1 MIPAGSIEDQAYGF
15 LRKAIL
21 TRKILPGT
29 RLSEPVISN
38 KLGISRTPVRGAIK
52 KLVAEG
58 LVTRRN
64 NQGAVVAKPT
74 KKDID
79 SVYFMRSI
87 LEPQAARLA
96 CANGTPRD
104 VLTLESLI
112 RESEE
117 AFRQRDLDLYI
128 SANEAVHAAI
138 AALSGNRY
146 LEQSIRNFLAITGIF
161 LILYDPFYEMKE
173 NDKTA
178 MDERAIVKAI
188 ASGDQDMAEEM
199 MKQHIRDS
207 WDLLDVERYEEI
219 LSSGYMGFFP

>member
-1 MIPAGSIEDQAYGF
+1 LDHQHWGEYNF
-15 LRKAIL
+15 
-21 TRKILPGT
+21 PGQVPE
-29 RLSEPVISN
+29 RDC
-38 KLGISRTPVRGAIK
+38 
-52 KLVAEG
+52 LV
-58 LVTRRN
+58 
-64 NQGAVVAKPT
+64 
-74 KKDID
+74 
-79 SVYFMRSI
+79 
-87 LEPQAARLA
+87 
-96 CANGTPRD
+96 
-104 VLTLESLI
+104 
-112 RESEE
+112 
-117 AFRQRDLDLYI
+117 
-128 SANEAVHAAI
+128 I

-219 LSSGYMGFFP
+219 LSSGYIGFSP